1 MAAADGAGLRP
12 IAAAAEP
19 DELRLADALARIP
32 EWAGRE
38 IAFAFVPGGLANSN
52 WRLRVEGIEEP
63 LIAKLPGHGT
73 EAFIDRAA
81 ANDAAVKAANAG
93 VAPAVHVYLPDLR
106 VEISTFVADASTA
119 GNADFQRPAARR
131 NGLLALRAFHGVE
144 ALAVEKTLFDMIDE
158 HLAQARELDAPAPP
172 DIDRLLA
179 EERRARAALLAS
191 GLDLVPCHND
201 TVAANFLVLPDDRV
215 LLIDFDYA
223 AMNDRGYELAL
234 WFGEMFFTPEQEL
247 ELLEEY
253 FGAVRPADV
262 ARLAVC
268 KFLADVKWSTWAMIQ
283 SRISPIDFDFV
294 KYGHWKHMRARIA
307 LADPRWEE
315 HLRAL

>member
-1 MAAADGAGLRP
+1 MAADGLRP
-12 IAAAAEP
+12 LGDAAEP
-19 DELRLADALARIP
+19 DELRLAEAVSHVGAW
-32 EWAGRE
+32 EGRD
-38 IAFAFVPGGLANSN
+38 IRFAFVPGGLANSN
-52 WRLRVEGIEEP
+52 WRLRVEGVDEE
-63 LIAKLPGHGT
+63 LIAKLPGPGT
-73 EAFIDRAA
+73 EAFIDRAV
-81 ANDAAVKAANAG
+81 ANDAAAKAAAAG
-93 VAPAVHVYLPDLR
+93 IAPRVHHYLPDLR
-106 VEISTFVADASTA
+106 VEISTFMAEATTA
-119 GNADFQRPAARR
+119 GNADFQRREARL
-131 NGLLALRAFHGVE
+131 NGVRALRAFHGV
-144 ALAVEKTLFDMIDE
+144 APLAATTTLFDMIDG

-172 DIDRLLA
+172 DLVRLLA
-179 EERRARAALLAS
+179 EEARARAALLAS

-201 TVAANFLVLPDDRV
+201 TVAANFLVLPGDRIM
-215 LLIDFDYA
+215 LIDFDYA

-234 WFGEMFFTPEQEL
+234 WFGEMFFTPEQER

-253 FGAVRPADV
+253 FGEVRPADE

-307 LADPRWEE
+307 LDDPAWED